1 MEYEVLLEATGFTGK
16 LQLYYVIEVQKDTD
30 WIPVAKSNTIEI
42 KKTQQ
47 FELVKISA
55 YKFPAEE
62 TSRIRLRCYDVSKN
76 EE

>member
-1 MEYEVLLEATGFTGK
+1 
-16 LQLYYVIEVQKDTD
+16 VQKDTD